1 MAKKIKVTSKD
12 AGKRVDAF
20 LAEKLEMSRSQ
31 LALTFKDEQVFVNS
45 DAVKPSYRI
54 KESDIVTYELVERD
68 ELSLK
73 PYNYPLNILYEDE
86 HLIVINKD
94 AGLVVHPAFGHHNN
108 TLVNALVAR
117 KTMLSDGS
125 SGFRPGI
132 VHRLDKDTSGAIVV
146 AKSNKVHEALSQQF
160 KDQKVGRNYI
170 ALVKGKLTEEAGM
183 IKTYLTRSNINY
195 QKMMNTSDKGK
206 LAITHFK
213 VLKRFKTHMLLSLNL
228 ETGRTHQIRA
238 HLEFINC
245 SIEGDKLYGTNNRT
259 LYKKGQLLH
268 AHSLTFVHP
277 VTNEELTVTAPL
289 PSYFAEVTRQLEKF
303 D

>member
-1 MAKKIKVTSKD
+1 MATKIKVTSLD
-12 AGKRVDAF
+12 AGKRIDAF
-20 LAEKLEMSRSQ
+20 LAEKLAMSRSQ
-31 LALTFKDEQVFVNS
+31 LALTFKDEQVFVNG
-45 DAVKPSYRI
+45 APVKPSYRV
-54 KESDIVTYELVERD
+54 KEGDEVTYELVERD

-73 PYNYPLNILYEDE
+73 PYDYPLDILYEDE
-86 HLIVINKD
+86 HLLVVNKD

-108 TLVNALVAR
+108 TLVNALMAR
-117 KTMLSDGS
+117 KTALSDGS
-125 SGFRPGI
+125 SAFRPGI
-132 VHRLDKDTSGAIVV
+132 VHRLDKDTSGAIIV
-146 AKSNKVHEALSQQF
+146 AKSNRVHEALGKQF
-160 KDQKVGRNYI
+160 KNQQVKRNYVAI
-170 ALVKGKLTEEAGM
+170 VKGSLTEEAGM
-183 IKTYLTRSNINY
+183 IKTYLTRSNLNY

-213 VLKRFKTHMLLSLNL
+213 VLERYKTHMLLSLEL

-268 AHSLTFVHP
+268 AHSLTFTHP

-289 PSYFAEVTRQLEKF
+289 PSYFKEVTRQLEKYA
-303 D
+303 